1 MTAIVLEHFH
11 GAVTR
16 VGVTD
21 TAVPHRSESWNL
33 AIMSIWTDP
42 AATDENIKWTKDT
55 HAAMKE
61 HLTERRW
68 MNYLTDDQSAEV
80 VRHAYGPNYDRL
92 VEVKRK
98 YDPRNVF
105 RHNQNIV
112 P

>member
-1 MTAIVLEHFH
+1 MTTILLEHFH

-21 TAVPHRSESWNL
+21 TAVPHREEAWNL
-33 AIMSIWTDP
+33 AIPAVWMDP
-42 AATDENIKWTKDT
+42 AATDENIAWTRDA
-55 HAAMKE
+55 HAAFSE

-68 MNYLTDDQSAEV
+68 MNYLADDQGADAI
-80 VRHAYGPNYDRL
+80 RHAYGPNYDRL

-105 RHNQNIV
+105 SQNHNIV